1 MESTQGGFLLLGLV
15 LLLNTICTVDGSL
28 RPASVAEIRDVL
40 VWGPHR
46 DIRKEVEDGILL
58 PPVLPAVTIAE
69 EAWVESKNLVHPVV
83 RPRSAAGHLFHGPLT
98 KVIPPTEV
106 TSDHKDGDAAP
117 MPYVES
123 SQFRRTNSQVEFTQ
137 VEIFPA
143 TKKFLGKPTDSDG
156 PKAQFSKASRINKF
170 TANRKASEVNPSTTT
185 EDRPDKSGR
194 ETPSA
199 SSLSVLSDELSDP
212 FGRLP
217 SNEEYDRN
225 SRFTHS
231 ILYGFNAD
239 F

>member
-1 MESTQGGFLLLGLV
+1 V
-15 LLLNTICTVDGSL
+15 LLLDAICTAGGSL

-46 DIRKEVEDGILL
+46 DIRKEVEEGILL
-58 PPVLPAVTIAE
+58 PPVLPDVTVAE
-69 EAWVESKNLVHPVV
+69 ETWVESKNLVHPVM
-83 RPRSAAGHLFHGPLT
+83 RPRSAAGHLFYGPLM
-98 KVIPPTEV
+98 KAVPPTVVISE
-106 TSDHKDGDAAP
+106 HQDADTAP

-123 SQFRRTNSQVEFTQ
+123 SQFRRTNSEAEFTH

-143 TKKFLGKPTDSDG
+143 TKKFAGKPTVSDG
-156 PKAQFSKASRINKF
+156 PKAQFNKASKIEKF
-170 TANRKASEVNPSTTT
+170 TANRKTSELNQSTTT
-185 EDRPDKSGR
+185 EDMPDTSVY

-199 SSLSVLSDELSDP
+199 SSRSVLSDELSDP

-231 ILYGFNAD
+231 ILYGFNTD